1 MATAVVGLL
10 AVTLVGCDTTSTP
23 DAPASSPT
31 PSEHSGG
38 WQEVAADHNRTCGIK
53 TDHTLWCWGAPDTET
68 DTEADKAD
76 GKPRPIGA
84 GAIWEHVE
92 VGAGHACAIR
102 TDGSLWCWGN
112 NQYGQL
118 GDGSTKPA
126 KSPARVG
133 HSRAWVSV
141 SVAGSQWGASRTC
154 AVTKNGALWC
164 WGGADKA
171 TLSLLGLGSVKSA
184 KSPHRVGAS
193 DGWTSVSVG
202 DTHACAVRDDHTLWC
217 WGSNMSGELGD
228 GTTSHRVVPVRV
240 GPGNGWADVSAGLT
254 STCATKTSGT
264 LWCWGNAYGPLG
276 FRASTDVRAPRQV
289 GDSRG
294 WSQVATSEFH
304 ACATT
309 HGGRLFCWVVSDPEN
324 PRFES
329 SIHSLTPRRMPNSA
343 GWDSV
348 SLGDLHTC
356 ALRANG
362 SLWCWGYNN
371 LGQLGAGLPSP
382 DNTSDA
388 FSDRPL
394 RVPA

>member
-1 MATAVVGLL
+1 
-10 AVTLVGCDTTSTP
+10 
-23 DAPASSPT
+23 
-31 PSEHSGG
+31 
-38 WQEVAADHNRTCGIK
+38 
-53 TDHTLWCWGAPDTET
+53 
-68 DTEADKAD
+68 
-76 GKPRPIGA
+76 
-84 GAIWEHVE
+84 
-92 VGAGHACAIR
+92 
-102 TDGSLWCWGN
+102 
-112 NQYGQL
+112 
-118 GDGSTKPA
+118 
-126 KSPARVG
+126 
-133 HSRAWVSV
+133 
-141 SVAGSQWGASRTC
+141 
-154 AVTKNGALWC
+154 
-164 WGGADKA
+164 
-171 TLSLLGLGSVKSA
+171 
-184 KSPHRVGAS
+184 
-193 DGWTSVSVG
+193 
-202 DTHACAVRDDHTLWC
+202 
-217 WGSNMSGELGD
+217 MSGELGD

-382 DNTSDA
+382 DNTSDT